1 MPAAHDGR
9 GILDAMQEMMGQM
22 EHRITTQIQQ
32 INDRLN
38 RMETRVAA
46 SDVLVLLWSLL
57 LQLLKKSR
65 GHNNIA
71 RVAKQ
76 NSLFSREY
84 YYTSPQFTEPT
95 NSGEGEGGERE
106 REEREEEGRERER
119 GMREAE
125 GMEK

>member
-46 SDVLVLLWSLL
+46 SDVLVLLWSLQ

-84 YYTSPQFTEPT
+84 YYTSPQFAEPT
-95 NSGEGEGGERE
+95 NSGEGEGGERK
-106 REEREEEGRERER
+106 REGRGRE
-119 GMREAE
+119 G
-125 GMEK
+125 